1 MKMNLFAFFPV
12 LPNKHIQKIAL
23 IFVIACAFVA
33 CKNNNESPVNSSNL
47 EDYYEFQG
55 FNLTPYD
62 INATIMLPDET
73 ANIGASTQPDVVHIE
88 SDFYWQINIGQNFH
102 LYIEDY
108 GDNTNLVKA
117 HKEKLKKTSFY
128 DIEYLV
134 DEPDM
139 VIYRVKLKVR
149 GNQNASKRVGIAH
162 EAYHVFAEKVVNGI
176 HYELRSSDEGADKE
190 IIELMA
196 KSIKSFKGKNDK

>member
-1 MKMNLFAFFPV
+1 MNFFTYFTER
-12 LPNKHIQKIAL
+12 PNTHLQKLAVIFLMAL
-23 IFVIACAFVA
+23 LVFA
-33 CKNNNESPVNSSNL
+33 CKNEKSNDVSVSEL

-55 FNLTPYD
+55 FNLTPFD

-73 ANIGASTQPDVVHIE
+73 ANIGASTQPDVEHIQ

-117 HKEKLKKTSFY
+117 HKEKLKNTSFY
-128 DIEYLV
+128 DVEYVLE
-134 DEPDM
+134 EPEL
-139 VIYRVKLKVR
+139 VIYKVKLKVR
-149 GNQNASKRVGIAH
+149 GNQNASKRVGINH
-162 EAYHVFAEKVVNGI
+162 EAYHVYAEKVVNGI
-176 HYELRSSDEGADKE
+176 HYELRSSDEGASKE

-196 KSIKSFKGKNDK
+196 KSIRSFKGKNDK